1 LIVVLLFF
9 VQVLQSLS
17 GILSL
22 TSRRSFGPCSGFPN
36 HECEGFAILTRVIIL
51 INVLVSMLQL
61 KEKLG
66 KNLPLIACHAAGII
80 GQDVASGEHMEVSWP
95 QPGAG
100 MSKTLSRRIVSRQN
114 GLVLT
119 VGRVP
124 GLHVQALSLCNSCG
138 VSLFHLL
145 TFILYQGSCIN
156 CMLCVTNM
164 FNMQEVY

>member
-1 LIVVLLFF
+1 MIVVLLFF

-80 GQDVASGEHMEVSWP
+80 GQDVASGEHMEV
-95 QPGAG
+95 
-100 MSKTLSRRIVSRQN
+100 
-114 GLVLT
+114 
-119 VGRVP
+119 
-124 GLHVQALSLCNSCG
+124 
-138 VSLFHLL
+138 
-145 TFILYQGSCIN
+145 IN
-156 CMLCVTNM
+156 V
-164 FNMQEVY
+164 